1 MHLIVELLNV
11 SKNSFFKLLAT
22 FPSIC
27 ASNIKFLIHH
37 LYCIRFLSFRVS
49 TFSTSNPSQ
58 DVVLTDAVDNNHKQ
72 TKKVLENVLYALF
85 MTFQIISIK
94 IMFSTFPTKTYFSLL
109 ALGSKKISLYHN
121 LKKLQMTKLLA
132 YSYIKM
138 STNLT
143 FACDPKTRLSTNVIE
158 TT

>member
-1 MHLIVELLNV
+1 MRTIHNTYHHQLAIVQLTWYLIIKDVSWFSWKPFDSILFAQSIQMHLIVELLNV

-85 MTFQIISIK
+85 MTF
-94 IMFSTFPTKTYFSLL
+94 
-109 ALGSKKISLYHN
+109 
-121 LKKLQMTKLLA
+121 
-132 YSYIKM
+132 
-138 STNLT
+138 
-143 FACDPKTRLSTNVIE
+143 
-158 TT
+158 